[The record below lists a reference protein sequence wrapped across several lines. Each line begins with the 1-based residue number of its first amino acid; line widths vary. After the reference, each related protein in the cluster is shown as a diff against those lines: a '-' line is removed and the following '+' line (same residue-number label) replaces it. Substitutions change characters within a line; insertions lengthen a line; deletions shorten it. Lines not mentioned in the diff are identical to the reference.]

1 MESSQN
7 QHGQLSLEV
16 QMELDFKSVENLQN
30 KVLIFVSL
38 QGIRIKLTKD

>member
-1 MESSQN
+1 MESNQN
-7 QHGQLSLEV
+7 QHGRLSLEA

-38 QGIRIKLTKD
+38 QGIRIKLTKN